1 MKNKPIIIQDSV
13 NYGIGINSPT
23 EELNSLEKAENIEAV
38 ARIIFRHEYPTEDTA
53 IIFLKDFIKA
63 ELSAQLNTFKEKI
76 DELKLKTD
84 IEMPQQLDREEISYN
99 LALDKVLQLLKDL
112 N

>member
-63 ELSAQLNTFKEKI
+63 ELSAQLNTIINDLETNPNEDGSTSPNIQHWIERKQSQ
-76 DELKLKTD
+76 LKRKY
-84 IEMPQQLDREEISYN
+84 LD
-99 LALDKVLQLLKDL
+99 
-112 N
+112 